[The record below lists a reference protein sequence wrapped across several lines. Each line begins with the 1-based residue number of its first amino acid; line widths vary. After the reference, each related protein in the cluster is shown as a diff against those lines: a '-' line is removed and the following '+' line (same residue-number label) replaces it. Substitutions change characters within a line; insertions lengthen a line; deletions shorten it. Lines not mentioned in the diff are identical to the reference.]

1 MLKKQLV
8 LLNSSI
14 EKKKIMVNEQEV
26 WKIDDI

>member
-26 WKIDDI
+26 RKIDDI